1 MNIFFDLDGTLIDA
15 SARNYGVYR
24 ENIVKL
30 GGIPLEKEKY
40 WELKRKKTENTKILK
55 LSRIPKKDHILYNQR
70 FIDQIESQNHLDMDT
85 IFSHTFITLNQLHRL
100 GHHLY
105 LISYRKFKNRAL
117 KQLNKLGL
125 AKRFEKI
132 LIGRTHRLGQE
143 TKSQFIN
150 LILKNSKYPKTG
162 KRGIFVGDNEDGI
175 LAAQKQ
181 KLVSI
186 AVLSG
191 IRNKSILKKTTTGF
205 DHRKYR
211 PTSFTY

>member
-1 MNIFFDLDGTLIDA
+1 MDGTLIDA
-15 SARNYGVYR
+15 STRNYSIYR

-30 GGIPLEKEKY
+30 GGVPLEKEKY
-40 WELKRKKTENTKILK
+40 WQLKRKKTEITKILK
-55 LSRIPKKDHILYNQR
+55 LSKIPKKNHTLYNQR
-70 FIDQIESQNHLDMDT
+70 FIDQIESQDRLYMDT
-85 IFSHTFITLNQLHRL
+85 IFPFTSITLNQLHKL

-125 AKRFEKI
+125 ANRFEKI
-132 LIGRTHRLGQE
+132 LIGRTNHLGQE
-143 TKSQFIN
+143 TKSQFIS

-162 KRGIFVGDNEDGI
+162 KRGIFVGDNEDDI

-191 IRNKSILKKTTTGF
+191 IRNKSIL
-205 DHRKYR
+205 RKCQ
-211 PTSFTY
+211 PDLIIENIGQLPQLIDSVVDI